1 MQQLCCSRSFPRIIT
16 EISSQNREYRLSLN
30 RVTVRTILLNPCFEG
45 AFGQATRQGGVER
58 GLFLA
63 GAGSLVGI
71 ERVWRWKGPDFA
83 LNMCLASSAESPYH
97 KRTVNSGAPQ
107 MLWLIPENRIFRCGC
122 VSSRA
127 LIRN

>member
-45 AFGQATRQGGVER
+45 AFGQATRQGAVDR
-58 GLFLA
+58 GLFLD

-83 LNMCLASSAESPYH
+83 LNMCLALFAGYSSIMIRYH
-97 KRTVNSGAPQ
+97 KAEIVVRHR
-107 MLWLIPENRIFRCGC
+107 WCG
-122 VSSRA
+122 
-127 LIRN
+127 